1 MPTHPLSSRRTR
13 RRFSL
18 TLVGALVAAVALS
31 GCGSGS
37 SPGVVA
43 SKQKVVR
50 IGSDLTYPPYDYMQG
65 GAQAGFDPDFV
76 RALAAQIGVKPA
88 FRDTRFE
95 QLIPNL
101 DSGQFDVIASALYI
115 TAARAKQVDYI
126 PYLTTG
132 NSIVVRV
139 DAADQPSNV
148 SGLCGK
154 KVGLIKGAAVA
165 QSLRQEAAGA
175 CKGSKPIDV
184 REFPTDPEA
193 TQALLSNQVD
203 VQVTDAAVAK
213 SVVDKTSGKLKIS
226 STGLLYP
233 IPVGL
238 AVKKGNT
245 ALAKE
250 LQQGLDNLRAS
261 GTYQALLN
269 RYNLKAPDPAQ
280 VAKILGS

>member
-1 MPTHPLSSRRTR
+1 
-13 RRFSL
+13 
-18 TLVGALVAAVALS
+18 VGALLAAVALT
-31 GCGSGS
+31 GCASS
-37 SPGVVA
+37 SPAGGA
-43 SKQKVVR
+43 SGQRQKVLR

-76 RALAAQIGVKPA
+76 RALTSQIGMKPQ
-88 FRDTRFE
+88 FQDTRFE

-101 DSGQFDVIASALYI
+101 NSGQFDVIASALYI

-132 NSIVVRV
+132 NSIVVGA
-139 DAADQPSNV
+139 DAADQPSNI

-154 KVGLIKGAAVA
+154 KVGVIKGAAVA
-165 QSLRQEAAGA
+165 QSLRQEATGA

-203 VQVTDAAVAK
+203 AQVTDAAVAK
-213 SVVDKTSGKLKIS
+213 SVIDKTAGKLKIS

-245 ALAKE
+245 VLVKQ
-250 LQQGLDNLRAS
+250 LQQALDKLRAS
-261 GTYQALLN
+261 GKYQALLDQ
-269 RYNLKAPDPAQ
+269 YNLKAPDPAQ